1 MRDNTLAQELLA
13 LKNDNGL
20 INPSDAVTWARRNHN
35 SRLHHALEWDDDVA
49 GEKWRIAQ
57 VRQLIAINIVDAEG
71 MRGTVSLS
79 IDRRNDGNNG
89 YRPMDDVIAREDLR
103 SIMMADALA
112 ELERVQARYAK
123 LTELQ
128 EVWEA
133 ADKVRTRKR
142 GRKAA

>member
-1 MRDNTLAQELLA
+1 
-13 LKNDNGL
+13 
-20 INPSDAVTWARRNHN
+20 
-35 SRLHHALEWDDDVA
+35 
-49 GEKWRIAQ
+49 
-57 VRQLIAINIVDAEG
+57 
-71 MRGTVSLS
+71 MRGLVSLS
-79 IDRRNDGNNG
+79 IDRGHDGNNG
-89 YRPMDDVIAREDLR
+89 YRGLDDVIAREDLR
-103 SIMMADALA
+103 SIMMQDALA